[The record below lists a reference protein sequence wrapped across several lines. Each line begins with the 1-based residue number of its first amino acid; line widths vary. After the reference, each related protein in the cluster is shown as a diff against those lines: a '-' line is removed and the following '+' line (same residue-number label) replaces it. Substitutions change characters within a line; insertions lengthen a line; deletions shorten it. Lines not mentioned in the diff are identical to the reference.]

1 MEALARHFGQKINK
15 NGTQVPKWPHKCH
28 FSTIKRFLTAS
39 LNVEEQFSNAK
50 IGNQATKLPFHASEM
65 PSMALRDHLRHPSI
79 IQASGNLLLSS
90 SFIQD
95 TRLDP
100 IGILTS
106 EAYST
111 WSICG

>member
-1 MEALARHFGQKINK
+1 MDGQ
-15 NGTQVPKWPHKCH
+15 TR
-28 FSTIKRFLTAS
+28 FSTAS
-39 LNVEEQFSNAK
+39 SNGEEQFATAK

-79 IQASGNLLLSS
+79 IQASGNLQLSS

-106 EAYST
+106 EAISSLHYTKKQLSNST
-111 WSICG
+111 LQ